1 VWHAKFVTPPQVMS
15 GLESASHIIV
25 SENWARSGDFYP
37 EVSQSGSASWVTVLL
52 IDGLAPSIRG
62 LSFLLFDK

>member
-1 VWHAKFVTPPQVMS
+1 MS
-15 GLESASHIIV
+15 GLLSASHIIV
-25 SENWARSGDFYP
+25 LPENWARSGDFYP

-62 LSFLLFDK
+62 LSFLLFDKK